1 MKTFNSK
8 FDNHIFTHRNY
19 NRSLLLFIIIIS
31 LLIRGFLAFFLEL
44 GNDEVYY
51 WTYALY
57 PDLSHFDHPP
67 MIGLFIQLTTMNL
80 LLDHE
85 FFLRLSSVLLGG
97 VNTWLIFLIGKKI
110 HSELAG
116 FYAAML
122 YSTSIY
128 CFVIVGIFI
137 MPDTPQVFFWLISLL
152 LLIYILPDR
161 EISSRNQR
169 LMLVAG
175 VTIGL
180 AMLSKYTSVFLWLVA
195 GGYILLYNRNWLKK
209 IELYASAL
217 ISLMIFSPVII
228 WNFRHNFISF
238 TFHGDRVSFLES
250 GLRPDFFFTELFGQV
265 LYNNPVNFVIII
277 ITLIAL
283 FRKKLGFNPD
293 FKRLLLLASLPL
305 IGLFLFFALFRQT
318 LPHWSG
324 PGYLALI
331 LISGV
336 YFAEKHKTNFVF
348 IPKLIKISAVL
359 LIAGLTL
366 GVAEVKWGIIGQPPT
381 DDPTRLGRHD
391 VTLDMSGWKDFA
403 ARFGQ
408 LRAEDI
414 FTGTMP
420 DVAPIIVTRWFPGAH
435 LDYYVARPAGQNL
448 IAIGD
453 LKSLHK
459 FAWINRERPGFY
471 PGANAYYITSSRDFK
486 DPNQLLSQYFRII
499 EEPVVVPMY
508 KQNRHVQNFFVY
520 RLKDCI
526 AHPPDILEEFGVE

>member
-1 MKTFNSK
+1 MSDKHKLSTTSDERVIGK
-8 FDNHIFTHRNY
+8 Y
-19 NRSLLLFIIIIS
+19 LLLIILVS
-31 LLIRGFLAFFLEL
+31 TFIRGFLAFFLEL

-122 YSTSIY
+122 YITSIY

-180 AMLSKYTSVFLWLVA
+180 AMLSKYTSVFLWLAA

-217 ISLMIFSPVII
+217 ISLLIFSPVVI

-238 TFHGDRVSFLES
+238 TFHGDRVSFFES
-250 GLRPDFFFTELFGQV
+250 GLRPDFFFTELFGQM
-265 LYNNPVNFVIII
+265 LYNNPINFVIII
-277 ITLIAL
+277 IALIAL

-293 FKRLLLLASLPL
+293 FKRLLLLASSPL

-331 LISGV
+331 VISGV
-336 YFAEKHKTNFVF
+336 YFAEKHKTNFIF

-403 ARFGQ
+403 IKFGQ
-408 LRAEDI
+408 LRDEDI

-471 PGANAYYITSSRDFK
+471 PGANAYYISSSRDFK

-526 AHPPDILEEFGVE
+526 AHPPDILDEFGVE